1 MTYRRSFPS
10 YPSLLAIAAASI
22 FATAP
27 LRGQGTSSGLRPAA
41 KVWTQ
46 PKTRE
51 GQPDIQGIWNNST
64 LTQLQRP
71 REFANKQF
79 LTEQETVELEKALA
93 KRGDWDRSGVQPQQ
107 ANALGYNYLFW
118 DAGTKLARIDGRGLT
133 SMIID
138 PPDGRLPP
146 LTPEA
151 QKREAARREARSK
164 RGPADS
170 WTDRD
175 LAERCLTRGS
185 PKLPGGYNNNV
196 QIIQTRDSVMI
207 MSEMLHEVRVI
218 YLDGRPHLP
227 PNIRL
232 WQGDSVGHWEG
243 DTLVVDT
250 TNYNDDVRYASFNCC
265 GPAGEGMH
273 IVERFR
279 RVDENTIDFRYTVDD
294 PSTYTRQWTAAVPMT
309 RMDEPLYEYACHE
322 GNYAMEGILKGARAE
337 EKAAEEAAKKK

>member
-1 MTYRRSFPS
+1 
-10 YPSLLAIAAASI
+10 
-22 FATAP
+22 
-27 LRGQGTSSGLRPAA
+27 
-41 KVWTQ
+41 
-46 PKTRE
+46 
-51 GQPDIQGIWNNST
+51 
-64 LTQLQRP
+64 
-71 REFANKQF
+71 
-79 LTEQETVELEKALA
+79 
-93 KRGDWDRSGVQPQQ
+93 
-107 ANALGYNYLFW
+107 
-118 DAGTKLARIDGRGLT
+118 
-133 SMIID
+133 
-138 PPDGRLPP
+138 
-146 LTPEA
+146 
-151 QKREAARREARSK
+151 
-164 RGPADS
+164 
-170 WTDRD
+170 